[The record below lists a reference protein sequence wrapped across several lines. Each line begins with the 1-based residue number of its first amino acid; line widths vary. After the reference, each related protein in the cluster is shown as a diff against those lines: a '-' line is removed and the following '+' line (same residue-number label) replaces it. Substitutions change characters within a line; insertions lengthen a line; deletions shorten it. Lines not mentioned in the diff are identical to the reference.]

1 MRRFDTKKL
10 IIFVSCICFIALL
23 SIVIY
28 AAASLYPNEL
38 SGTYSAGNEPIE
50 SNIYIAFSHG
60 EYVAY
65 DQNEI
70 VQSGTYENISLNGK
84 KDVYKLIS
92 EDESSSYILN
102 RGKEI
107 YVLGLDGKE
116 FSAEKIS
123 KEPLRLDH
131 ENHSA

>member
-1 MRRFDTKKL
+1 M
-10 IIFVSCICFIALL
+10 

-65 DQNEI
+65 VQNE
-70 VQSGTYENISLNGK
+70 VLQSGTYENISLNGK
-84 KDVYKLIS
+84 NDVYKLIS
-92 EDESSSYILN
+92 EDEASGYILN

-107 YVLGLDGKE
+107 YVLGLYGKE

-123 KEPLRLDH
+123 KESLRLDH